1 MVVKKN
7 ISFHHLFWYFIIF
20 SVLGLFIETL
30 FCYITMGI
38 VESRKGLLYGPFCP
52 IYGIGAACLIY
63 VLDKYKNDNKKIF
76 IYGAIAGSVIEY
88 ILSFGLEA
96 IYGSRFWD
104 YEYKPFNLN
113 GRICL
118 TFSVYW
124 GILSLLLMKGI
135 RPKIDS
141 YIDKIE
147 GKSAIIIDSI
157 LLVFFVFDIFA
168 TVWAVNVYQDRLKT
182 QYYNI
187 EIVQEDNLKTKIEN
201 KLFSNEIMSKTFP
214 NLRIRDCQN
223 NLIFA
228 RELIK

>member
-1 MVVKKN
+1 MEEKN
-7 ISFHHLFWYFIIF
+7 KITFHHLFWYFIIF
-20 SVLGLFIETL
+20 SILGLLIETL

-38 VESRKGLLYGPFCP
+38 IESRKGLMYGPFCP

-63 VLDKYKNDNKKIF
+63 VLDKYKENNKKIF

-88 ILSFGLEA
+88 VLSFGIEA

-118 TFSVYW
+118 TFSIYW

-135 RPKIDS
+135 RPKIDY
-141 YIDKIE
+141 YIDKLS
-147 GKSAIIIDSI
+147 GKKAFIIDT
-157 LLVFFVFDIFA
+157 LLLIFFIFDVCM
-168 TVWAVNVYQDRLKT
+168 TVWAVNTYQDRIKA

-187 EIVQEDNLKTKIEN
+187 EVQQEDNLKTKIEN
-201 KLFSNEIMSKTFP
+201 KLFSNEIMLKTFP
-214 NLRIRDCQN
+214 NLRIRDNEN
-223 NLIFA
+223 NLVFI
-228 RELIK
+228 RDLIE

>member
-1 MVVKKN
+1 MEVKNK

-20 SVLGLFIETL
+20 SVLGLLIETL

-38 VESRKGLLYGPFCP
+38 IESRKGLLYGPFCP

-63 VLDKYKNDNKKIF
+63 ILDKYKNNNKKIF

-88 ILSFGLEA
+88 VLSFGLEA

-118 TFSVYW
+118 TFSIYW

-135 RPKIDS
+135 RPKIDN
-141 YIDKIE
+141 YIDKLS
-147 GKSAIIIDSI
+147 GKKAAILDSLLLIFLIIDVI
-157 LLVFFVFDIFA
+157 M
-168 TVWAVNVYQDRLKT
+168 TVWAINTYQDRVKA

-187 EIVQEDNLKTKIEN
+187 EVYQEDNLKNKIEN
-201 KLFSNEIMSKTFP
+201 KLFSNEIMLKTFP
-214 NLRIRDCQN
+214 NLRIRDN
-223 NLIFA
+223 EDNLIFI
-228 RELIK
+228 RDIIK

>member
-1 MVVKKN
+1 MEVKNK

-20 SVLGLFIETL
+20 SVLGLLIETL

-38 VESRKGLLYGPFCP
+38 IESRKGLLYGPFCP

-63 VLDKYKNDNKKIF
+63 ILDKYKNNNKKIF

-88 ILSFGLEA
+88 VLSFGLEA

-104 YEYKPFNLN
+104 YAYKPLNLN

-118 TFSVYW
+118 TFSIYW

-135 RPKIDS
+135 RPKIDN
-141 YIDKIE
+141 YIDKLS
-147 GKSAIIIDSI
+147 GKKAAILDSLGLIFLIIDVI
-157 LLVFFVFDIFA
+157 M
-168 TVWAVNVYQDRLKT
+168 TVWAINTYQDRIKA

-187 EIVQEDNLKTKIEN
+187 EVYQEDNLKNKIEN
-201 KLFSNEIMSKTFP
+201 KLFSNEIMLKTFP
-214 NLRIRDCQN
+214 NLRIRDN
-223 NLIFA
+223 EDNLIFI
-228 RELIK
+228 RDIIK

>member
-201 KLFSNEIMSKTFP
+201 KLFNNEIMSKTFP
-214 NLRIRDCQN
+214 NLRIRDSQN